1 MSREFHSCPP
11 TPEAAQMLRNCKVMG
26 SVQATAQQRP
36 ARRPKEDAAG
46 ARARLDLR
54 LQGAGCTA
62 RPGGVA
68 GGSGGR
74 RAPGEGTGGHRCAG

>member
-11 TPEAAQMLRNCKVMG
+11 SPEAAQMLRNCKVMG
-26 SVQATAQQRP
+26 SVQAIAEERP
-36 ARRPKEDAAG
+36 ARRPEEG
-46 ARARLDLR
+46 APGARLDLR